1 MVVGMVKV
9 GQEVPPGPI
18 LLDPIMVFVR
28 KKGELGDMEGK
39 SEMFFAFGTKEFS
52 FIFPHF
58 SVTISKTNIRLLSV

>member
-39 SEMFFAFGTKEFS
+39 SEMFFCFWYQRVFFHIPSFFGD
-52 FIFPHF
+52 H
-58 SVTISKTNIRLLSV
+58 